1 MPFAKTSTQPPPPT
15 PPKPQNQPSIAV
27 LRSSRSIALLD
38 AEGPSSPLADGS
50 TYLAPTPASY
60 SHTGSIRRA
69 GSTPS
74 LSAVASSSSVSLS
87 RSKSTGAG
95 SGAGNVQGDVLG
107 RLLGWNA
114 APMGSSRR
122 EEGTAQLGLPG
133 AFTGEEGATLAK
145 GSKGSAEERDSS
157 DLPQDRTFCS
167 RFPSARDVILETKL
181 IHALS
186 NAQQ

>member
-15 PPKPQNQPSIAV
+15 PPKVQKQSSIAD
-27 LRSSRSIALLD
+27 LRSSASIPALD
-38 AEGPSSPLADGS
+38 ADAPSLPAAGGP
-50 TYLAPTPASY
+50 TYLAPTPTSQT
-60 SHTGSIRRA
+60 HNGTIRRA

-95 SGAGNVQGDVLG
+95 SGTGNAQGDVLG

-133 AFTGEEGATLAK
+133 AFTGEEGAILAK
-145 GSKGSAEERDSS
+145 GSKGSAGDRDSS
-157 DLPQDRTFCS
+157 DLPQDRTS
-167 RFPSARDVILETKL
+167 SIRRFPLFSSPSIR
-181 IHALS
+181 
-186 NAQQ
+186 